1 MIRRPPRSTR
11 TDTLFPYTTLFRSRT
26 VHINLV
32 AQVSEGYFRL
42 RTAQQLQKLI
52 HSTLQSREN
61 TLALVQARYDAGVAS
76 ALDLNQARA
85 QLDTVVADRVG
96 ITRAQTQAQNALL
109 LLLGSRP
116 ETDLPDAAVFGRDQ
130 ILTAIPVGL
139 PSDLLTR
146 RPDIIGAEHA
156 LMAANANV
164 GAARAAFFPNIS
176 ITGLLGFAS
185 PQLGGLFSSN
195 QRFWQFSPQLQIPI
209 FAGGVSGNLD
219 LPRTEERRVGN

>member
-1 MIRRPPRSTR
+1 MRISDWSSDVCSSDLR
-11 TDTLFPYTTLFRSRT
+11 RT

-32 AQVSEGYFRL
+32 AQVAEGYFRL

-130 ILTAIPVGL
+130 ILAAIPVGL

-164 GAARAAFFPNIS
+164 RAARAAFFPK
-176 ITGLLGFAS
+176 
-185 PQLGGLFSSN
+185 
-195 QRFWQFSPQLQIPI
+195 
-209 FAGGVSGNLD
+209 
-219 LPRTEERRVGN
+219 

>member
-139 PSDLLTR
+139 PSDLDRKSTR
-146 RPDIIGAEHA
+146 
-156 LMAANANV
+156 LN
-164 GAARAAFFPNIS
+164 S
-176 ITGLLGFAS
+176 ITNAHLVCRLL
-185 PQLGGLFSSN
+185 LEKKKTKTHTTYN
-195 QRFWQFSPQLQIPI
+195 NR
-209 FAGGVSGNLD
+209 
-219 LPRTEERRVGN
+219 